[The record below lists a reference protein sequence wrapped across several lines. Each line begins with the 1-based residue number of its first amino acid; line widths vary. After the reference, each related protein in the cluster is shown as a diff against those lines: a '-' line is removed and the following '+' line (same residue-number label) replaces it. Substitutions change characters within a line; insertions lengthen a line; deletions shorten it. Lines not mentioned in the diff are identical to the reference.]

1 MNISIK
7 VNRAKVSSPAS
18 PAGWSLPVQFLAET
32 AVRVHIVK
40 VGRPVLDGTFL
51 GQSSEFPLAALP
63 FVPGRVGPVRTF
75 ISVARNR
82 C

>member
-18 PAGWSLPVQFLAET
+18 PAGWPLPVQFLAET

-40 VGRPVLDGTFL
+40 VGRPVLAGTFL
-51 GQSSEFPLAALP
+51 DLSSECPLAALP
-63 FVPGRVGPVRTF
+63 LVPDRVGPVRTF